1 MFLLTER
8 ELNLQKQSW
17 DLAGSEPKTGTSKPL
32 GPLAEEGKKNYI
44 SSIAW
49 LPRNTCAFSL
59 LVLCNFLVVKST
71 LFINSE

>member
-17 DLAGSEPKTGTSKPL
+17 DLAGSEPKTVTSKPL

-44 SSIAW
+44 AALHGYQEIH
-49 LPRNTCAFSL
+49 
-59 LVLCNFLVVKST
+59 VHFL
-71 LFINSE
+71 F